1 MNQWILIRRIRGPV
15 YVLTVGVLALF
26 NQWTRYGFHRTWPVF
41 LIVTGVLM
49 FAERNA
55 YSQAVAN
62 GEFPGAAPPYPGPP
76 PPPVSPVYPA
86 GTGGEIV
93 QHPPEYP
100 PVEPR

>member
-1 MNQWILIRRIRGPV
+1 MNRWILIRRIRGPV
-15 YVLTVGVLALF
+15 YILTVGVLALF
-26 NQWTRYGFHRTWPVF
+26 NEWTRYGFHRTWPVF

-55 YSQAVAN
+55 YSEAVAS
-62 GEFPGAAPPYPGPP
+62 GELPGVAPQYPAP
-76 PPPVSPVYPA
+76 PVYPA
-86 GTGGEIV
+86 GTGTEIV